1 MKKRHS
7 NKAGGVCVREAQVV
21 RTTKETDIRVKVTLD
36 GKGNAEIQTG
46 IGFFDHMLTALSV
59 HSGISMEITTKGD
72 LHVDAHHTVED
83 TGIVLGKALGEALGD
98 KSGITRYGSAYIPMD
113 EALAFCSLDISNRPF
128 LVFQGSFT
136 NAMIGSFD
144 ACLTEE
150 FFRAFAF
157 QAGITLH
164 VNMMYG
170 SNDHHKCEAA
180 FKAVAH
186 ALRVAV
192 APLTDGKTLSTKG
205 VL

>member
-1 MKKRHS
+1 MRQ
-7 NKAGGVCVREAQVV
+7 AQLA
-21 RTTKETDIRVKVTLD
+21 RKTKETDIKIAVKLD
-36 GKGNAEIQTG
+36 NMGTANIDTG

-59 HSGISMEITTKGD
+59 HSGISMDIAVKGD
-72 LHVDAHHTVED
+72 LYVDGHHTVED

-98 KSGITRYGSAYIPMD
+98 KSGITRYGSAFIPMD

-128 LVFQGSFT
+128 LY
-136 NAMIGSFD
+136 D

-157 QAGITLH
+157 NAGITLH

-170 SNDHHKCEAA
+170 VNDHHKCEAA

-186 ALRVAV
+186 ALKTAV
-192 APLTDGKTLSTKG
+192 TPLEAGKTLSTKG